1 MHESCTPRP
10 HFCTSGLSNCS
21 IHPRQAVSTFGRTWL
36 PKPGSV
42 LQSVCQRVRVC
53 ICVPA
58 HITHT
63 PAGPRAQR
71 TNDSNRVELIAEH
84 SRTKPNRAERRRVGA
99 GAKAGSSGWPNQSAV
114 GRIANLL
121 LAVLRCAQRE

>member
-1 MHESCTPRP
+1 MHAPPPFLHVWAEQLLDSP
-10 HFCTSGLSNCS
+10 TSGRVHLWP
-21 IHPRQAVSTFGRTWL
+21 HVATETGVRAP
-36 PKPGSV
+36 
-42 LQSVCQRVRVC
+42 VRVPASAC
-53 ICVPA
+53 VCVCVPA